1 MKSVHDTTVLK
12 TAINDFF
19 EVCLFVSMHLNS
31 PDFLLQ
37 LKGKY
42 DILDHLYEK
51 FCKEK
56 IAKLCKQL
64 ATIVGQ

>member
-31 PDFLLQ
+31 PDFFVTV
-37 LKGKY
+37 
-42 DILDHLYEK
+42 ER
-51 FCKEK
+51 K
-56 IAKLCKQL
+56 I
-64 ATIVGQ
+64 